1 LSALAAGFDNLWRYN
16 EFLLY
21 DEEAGVVLMCAAV
34 VSARGDCDAL
44 PARKSVNAIGTYL
57 VGANQN
63 L

>member
-1 LSALAAGFDNLWRYN
+1 
-16 EFLLY
+16 
-21 DEEAGVVLMCAAV
+21 MCAAV

-44 PARKSVNAIGTYL
+44 SARKSVNAIGTYL